1 MSQAPVFLVGGSDLF
16 RRGLRGF
23 LEATPFEPVGEFTRY
38 QECVAAAGVARP
50 PSAEDRPAT
59 TRGPAAGVA
68 RSPSAE
74 DRPATTREPAAGNGP
89 APALIV
95 YVSSGVIEETASAVD
110 ALLGAYDGARLLLL
124 SSAMSVEE
132 LGACLR
138 MGARGYLL
146 NTISK
151 DALIHSL
158 ALIALGETVFPSDL
172 AYALMSGGDALAR
185 TAGSPKL
192 PELTLREVDILHCL
206 TEGMANKQIARRLG
220 IREATV
226 KIHVKSLIGKLGVAN
241 RTQAALWGVRAGIG
255 GRPSSVA

>member
-1 MSQAPVFLVGGSDLF
+1 MGGELEQRERMSQAPVFLVGGSDLF

-23 LEATPFEPVGEFTRY
+23 LEGTTFETVGEFARY
-38 QECVAAAGVARP
+38 QDCVAAAGDA
-50 PSAEDRPAT
+50 
-59 TRGPAAGVA
+59 
-68 RSPSAE
+68 
-74 DRPATTREPAAGNGP
+74 P

-110 ALLGAYDGARLLLL
+110 ALLGAYDAARLLLL
-124 SSAMSVEE
+124 SSTMSVEE
-132 LGACLR
+132 LGVCLR

-158 ALIALGETVFPSDL
+158 ALIGLGETVFPSDL
-172 AYALMSGGDALAR
+172 AHALMSGGDTLAD
-185 TAGSPKL
+185 TAEARKL
-192 PELTLREVDILHCL
+192 GDLTLREGDILKCL
-206 TEGMANKQIARRLG
+206 TEGLSNKQIARRLG

-241 RTQAALWGVRAGIG
+241 RTQAALWGVRAGVG
-255 GRPSSVA
+255 GRSNSVA

>member
-23 LEATPFEPVGEFTRY
+23 LEATPFEPVGEFTMY
-38 QECVAAAGVARP
+38 QGCVA
-50 PSAEDRPAT
+50 
-59 TRGPAAGVA
+59 
-68 RSPSAE
+68 
-74 DRPATTREPAAGNGP
+74 AAGNGP

-158 ALIALGETVFPSDL
+158 ALIGLGETVFPSDL
-172 AYALMSGGDALAR
+172 AYALMSGGDALVR

-241 RTQAALWGVRAGIG
+241 RTQAALWGVRAGVG
-255 GRPSSVA
+255 GRSSSVA

>member
-1 MSQAPVFLVGGSDLF
+1 MGGELEQRERMSQAPVLLVGGSDLF

-23 LEATPFEPVGEFTRY
+23 LEGTTFETVGEFARY
-38 QECVAAAGVARP
+38 QDCVAAAGDA
-50 PSAEDRPAT
+50 
-59 TRGPAAGVA
+59 
-68 RSPSAE
+68 
-74 DRPATTREPAAGNGP
+74 P

-95 YVSSGVIEETASAVD
+95 YVSSGVIEETARAVD
-110 ALLGAYDGARLLLL
+110 ALLGAYDAARLLLL
-124 SSAMSVEE
+124 SATMSVEE

-158 ALIALGETVFPSDL
+158 ALIGLGETVFPSDL
-172 AYALMSGGDALAR
+172 AHALMSGGEPLAD
-185 TAGSPKL
+185 TAESRKL
-192 PELTLREVDILHCL
+192 ADLTLREGDILKCL
-206 TEGMANKQIARRLG
+206 TEGLSNKQIARRLG

-241 RTQAALWGVRAGIG
+241 RTQAALWGVRAGVR
-255 GRPSSVA
+255 GRSNSVA

>member
-23 LEATPFEPVGEFTRY
+23 LEGTAFEAVGEFTRY
-38 QECVAAAGVARP
+38 QDCVAAAGDA
-50 PSAEDRPAT
+50 
-59 TRGPAAGVA
+59 
-68 RSPSAE
+68 
-74 DRPATTREPAAGNGP
+74 P

-110 ALLGAYDGARLLLL
+110 ALLGAYDAARLLLL
-124 SSAMSVEE
+124 SSKMSVEE

-158 ALIALGETVFPSDL
+158 ALIGLGETVFPSDL
-172 AYALMSGGDALAR
+172 AHALMSGGEPLADTPESR
-185 TAGSPKL
+185 KL
-192 PELTLREVDILHCL
+192 ADLTMREGDILKCL
-206 TEGMANKQIARRLG
+206 TEGLSNKQIARRLG

-241 RTQAALWGVRAGIG
+241 RTQAALWGVRAGV
-255 GRPSSVA
+255 GRRSSSVA

>member
-23 LEATPFEPVGEFTRY
+23 LEGSAFEAVGEFTHY
-38 QECVAAAGVARP
+38 QDCVAAAGKAP
-50 PSAEDRPAT
+50 D
-59 TRGPAAGVA
+59 
-68 RSPSAE
+68 
-74 DRPATTREPAAGNGP
+74 
-89 APALIV
+89 PALIV

-110 ALLGAYDGARLLLL
+110 ALLGAHDAARLLLL
-124 SSAMSVEE
+124 SSAMSVAE

-146 NTISK
+146 STISK

-158 ALIALGETVFPSDL
+158 ALIRLGETVFPSDL
-172 AYALMSGGDALAR
+172 AHALMSGGDGLND
-185 TAGSPKL
+185 AGEQRRL
-192 PELTLREVDILHCL
+192 TELTLREVDILQCL
-206 TEGMANKQIARRLG
+206 TEGLSNKQIARRLG

-241 RTQAALWGVRAGIG
+241 RTQAALWGVRAGVG
-255 GRPSSVA
+255 GRSHSVA